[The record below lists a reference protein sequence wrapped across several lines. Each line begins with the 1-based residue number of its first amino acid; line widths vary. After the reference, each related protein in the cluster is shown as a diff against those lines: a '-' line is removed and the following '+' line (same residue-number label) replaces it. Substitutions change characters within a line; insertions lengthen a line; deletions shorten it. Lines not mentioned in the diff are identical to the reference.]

1 MSNDKLRG
9 EDIQRLARCLYDLQ
23 IDNQRAQAIA
33 GELGYLKA
41 TLKGEVG
48 QLRTRKFLLKSL
60 LKHRWQLFSTGIQ
73 QSMLFYRLMPNKR
86 LPMLV

>member
-33 GELGYLKA
+33 GELGNLKA

-48 QLRTRKFLLKSL
+48 QLDYDVAPFSFASVLQDLKKVS
-60 LKHRWQLFSTGIQ
+60 R
-73 QSMLFYRLMPNKR
+73 
-86 LPMLV
+86 